1 MKKFRVAFSLVLL
14 GILLI
19 TTLTSA
25 QYTGFSWGTAYN
37 VVNTG
42 TTESTIQIE
51 YYNSSGVKQ
60 DAATRTYTG
69 VKPGE
74 SRLVIQPKD
83 DTNLSSG
90 VYSAVVSSNDTI
102 TAIVNQELYPSG
114 SLNPAPPF
122 SSYSGESEGARSVF
136 LPSILY
142 NWYNYYTEFFVMN
155 VDAAGGDATV
165 KIVYTPGADGNGVV
179 QGATGVQETNVV
191 IKHYASITRSQK
203 TMTNLG
209 APSGQYAG
217 RFLGS
222 ALITSDKDI
231 VVVVNEHNPNQW
243 KLMSSNGFTGSYTKY
258 AVPIAMRNY
267 YGYYSAITVANS
279 SSSQKA
285 CVNLTYTADT
295 SKSVRTSGN
304 AGSFTVKHI
313 IQPNGSVL
321 RYDGLD
327 ASDAQSDLDDTP
339 AYSRFYGTVVAESVV
354 DAANGCAT
362 AAPIAVV
369 INVEAVST
377 GDDQAGSFNGIPIDP
392 VKTTNTLIAPV
403 ILADYYGYYTNM
415 VVQNTTATNATCTV
429 AYTSAPGS
437 SVASGTSK
445 SYTHAL
451 PANGSFTV
459 YEGRKG
465 GQEIGD
471 INHDPAW
478 RVGTAKLWIG
488 AATVTCVS
496 ATDANVKVPI
506 VGFVNEEKDILL
518 RDSMYT
524 FNMINK

>member
-1 MKKFRVAFSLVLL
+1 MKKFRVALSLVLL

-42 TTESTIQIE
+42 TTNSTIQIE

-83 DTNLSSG
+83 DTSLASG
-90 VYSAVVSSNDTI
+90 VYSAVISSNDTI

-142 NWYNYYTEFFVMN
+142 NWYDYYTEFFVMN
-155 VDAAGGDATV
+155 VDPAGGDATV
-165 KIVYTPGADGNGVV
+165 NIYYTPGVSGSTT
-179 QGATGVQETNVV
+179 QGAKGVKEEGVK
-191 IKHYASITRSQK
+191 IKQYASITRSQK
-203 TMTNLG
+203 TMTSLG
-209 APSGQYAG
+209 ANIGGQP

-231 VVVVNEHNPNQW
+231 VVVVNEHNVTQY
-243 KLMSSNGFTGSYTKY
+243 KLMTSNGFAGSYTKY
-258 AVPIAMRNY
+258 AVPIVMRGY
-267 YGYYSAITVANS
+267 YGYYSAITVANAS
-279 SSSQKA
+279 STKKA
-285 CVNLTYTADT
+285 CVNLTYTPDT
-295 SKSVRTSGN
+295 TKSKLTSGS
-304 AGSFTVKHI
+304 AGSFTVKHVLS
-313 IQPNGSVL
+313 PNSSVL
-321 RYDGLD
+321 RYDGPG
-327 ASDAQSDLDDTP
+327 AADAQSDLDDSP
-339 AYSRFYGTVVAESVV
+339 VYSQFYGSMVAESVV
-354 DAANGCAT
+354 DAANGCTT

-369 INVEAVST
+369 INTEAVST
-377 GDDQAGSFNGIPIDP
+377 GDDQSGSFNGVPFD
-392 VKTTNTLIAPV
+392 KSTNTLIAPV

-415 VVQNTTATNATCTV
+415 VVQNTTNTKATCTIK
-429 AYTSAPGS
+429 YTSAPGS
-437 SVASGTSK
+437 SVSASK
-445 SYTHAL
+445 SYTHTL

-471 INHDPAW
+471 INHDTAW
-478 RVGTAKLWIG
+478 RNAKGEKLFIG

-496 ATDANVKVPI
+496 SASASVKVPV
-506 VGFVNEEKDILL
+506 VGFVNEEKDVLN
-518 RDSMYT
+518 RDSMYS
-524 FNMINK
+524 FNMVNK